1 MSADLPLRIEGL
13 TFRYHTRPELALQDV
28 SLTVEPGELLL
39 VAGASGCGKTTLI
52 RCINGL
58 IPRTYRGEL
67 QGRVLVYGQ
76 DARSMSMAQL
86 SQQVGTLLQDPE
98 RQIVGSFVLN
108 EVAFGLENL
117 GLPREEIRA
126 RVDEVL
132 AYLGISH
139 LRDRETFHL
148 SGGEKQKVALAG
160 VLAMRPGILLLD
172 EPLASLDPVSAQEA
186 LALFRRLGLPDKVA
200 FSMDLAFRF
209 VPTLARDFSLTLDA
223 QRARGYEVEKL
234 SGGLIAQIRKMAP
247 LIVPVTINAIVGAE
261 DIVNA
266 MDLRCF
272 GLRPRTWLQ
281 ELRYTPRDYALIA
294 FSVAVL
300 VGSTLA
306 RALLRVGDFWVP
318 DVVLRF
324 FGF

>member
-1 MSADLPLRIEGL
+1 MSAALPLRIEGL
-13 TFRYHTRPELALQDV
+13 TFRYHTRPEPALQDV
-28 SLTVEPGELLL
+28 SLTLEPGELVL

-67 QGRVLVYGQ
+67 QGRILVYGQ

-117 GLPREEIRA
+117 GLPRSEIRA

-172 EPLASLDPVSAQEA
+172 EPLARVDPAPGEEGLGA
-186 LALFRRLGLPDKVA
+186 FRPRGHCRVQVPGPRRHDARQGLLLLLPAGEVEGLPAPQVA
-200 FSMDLAFRF
+200 
-209 VPTLARDFSLTLDA
+209 DA
-223 QRARGYEVEKL
+223 QRRL
-234 SGGLIAQIRKMAP
+234 HCI
-247 LIVPVTINAIVGAE
+247 
-261 DIVNA
+261 
-266 MDLRCF
+266 
-272 GLRPRTWLQ
+272 
-281 ELRYTPRDYALIA
+281 TP
-294 FSVAVL
+294 
-300 VGSTLA
+300 G
-306 RALLRVGDFWVP
+306 P
-318 DVVLRF
+318 DA
-324 FGF
+324 